1 MPRVFDSSYYKYRQV
16 EYRWTEG
23 ACKRGVRRDPYVMV
37 KLKDDRVA
45 FARGSDI
52 NNACVQ
58 DQVRQRAELKT
69 FALEEVVKPDS
80 RSALNMQRYHNW
92 IVAEVREVDIAPQHR
107 AIEQPLETLPAT
119 DIFNAITV
127 MSDISSGHYL
137 EEVLK
142 MAKGLTVEDLSHVA
156 VIPGAYA
163 VHASQDHSWAYQ
175 GHYRLQ
181 TITPPASLSDLLTL
195 MRSNIYVNV
204 QVLSRPSCQ
213 IELQELL
220 TKLRRL
226 YFKAQSI
233 VDRTKREM
241 NFQFPRLTVSAK
253 IETNNPYIRSLY
265 IEQLEDKD
273 WDKLYLVMKPE
284 DL

>member
-1 MPRVFDSSYYKYRQV
+1 MTRVFDGSNYKYRQV

-23 ACKRGVRRDPYVMV
+23 AHRRGVRRDQSVMV
-37 KLKDDRVA
+37 KLKDERVA
-45 FARGSDI
+45 FARHSDI
-52 NNACVQ
+52 NNAYVQ
-58 DQVRQRAELKT
+58 EQVRQRAELKT

-80 RSALNMQRYHNW
+80 RSALNMQRFRSW
-92 IVAEVREVDIAPQHR
+92 IVAEVPEADIAPQHR

-119 DIFNAITV
+119 DIFNALTV
-127 MSDISSGHYL
+127 MEEISSGHYL
-137 EEVLK
+137 EEALK
-142 MAKGLTVEDLSHVA
+142 MAKGLTLEDISHVT
-156 VIPGAYA
+156 VIPGGYA
-163 VHASQDHSWAYQ
+163 VHASQDHSWSYQ

-181 TITPPASLSDLLTL
+181 TITPPASLSDLLML
-195 MRSNIYVNV
+195 MRSNLYVNV
-204 QVLSRPSCQ
+204 GVLSRPSCRM
-213 IELQELL
+213 ELQDLL
-220 TKLRRL
+220 TRLRRL

-273 WDKLYLVMKPE
+273 RDKLYLVMKPE